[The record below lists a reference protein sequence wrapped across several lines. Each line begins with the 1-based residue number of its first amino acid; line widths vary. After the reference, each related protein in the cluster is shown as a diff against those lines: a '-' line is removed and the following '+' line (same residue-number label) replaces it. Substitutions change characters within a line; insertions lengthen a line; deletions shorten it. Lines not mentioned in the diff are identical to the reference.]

1 MSDRR
6 DVARALNIL
15 ILEGGGARGLSSL
28 IILDELMTRLQ
39 HKLGLDSPAS
49 VRDHFDIV
57 AGAGTGAV
65 IACMV
70 GRLGIPVAQA
80 IDYYVN
86 LADVFSEQKWMG
98 STRYKTT
105 KLQNAFKKIVKDI
118 TGDENTRLMD
128 TSASG
133 DACKTMVFAM
143 SADNMNAGIPCI
155 FRSYQGTAN
164 QMPDC
169 PIWQVLSATMAHP
182 EMFKPIDIGPDNL
195 RQSFVDG
202 GLGCNNPAKH
212 VLGEVK
218 EKMPDRQVSTVV
230 SIGTGHPDTIR
241 LSNRSWIM
249 GFVPTDILDLTKRMA
264 FDAEQVAEEMDSRFH
279 LMKGVYFRFSV
290 AQGVQT
296 VRLSEWEKLR
306 QVAADTQAY
315 MRGARVGGIINE
327 AISAI
332 EERKP
337 MIDARRI
344 NGELQPPATIQ
355 PTARYIVCPSPTP
368 AFTGRQDIIDQI
380 AECISKGDTQR
391 CVFVL
396 YGLGGAGKTQLALK
410 AVQQTRDL
418 WTEVVFV
425 DATSTETAES
435 SLAGFAKEKG
445 LNESHHS
452 ALQWLGNQRDR
463 WLMVIDN
470 ADDSSVRLG
479 DFLPKCNHG
488 SVVVTTRIPALAILG
503 QGTRSSYRVGSM
515 TESEGKELLLRKA
528 GRETASLEK
537 SEQDAV
543 FDPTVRPWSQ
553 GFGYLAL
560 AIAQA
565 GAYIRCS
572 ECTIAWYRDMFV
584 KNHRRT
590 LEERLPVLAQ
600 VDDYHKTVYTTWHMS
615 YQQLSVKSRRLLCL
629 ISFMHYTNIVE
640 EIFQR
645 SAIRLQSYKPEIPA
659 TASESE
665 VRAYVTEC
673 LKPYLDSAD
682 NWDSHAFRHAMAEIL
697 SYSLINFDRTNNTYT
712 VHVLVHD
719 WAGTVVEHPVEVARE
734 HTALLL
740 AASIDYK
747 DTMDSLTYKRLV
759 EVHVTGMLD
768 KSRPPTPNNAAMF
781 SEVCHRAGRR
791 EKELE
796 LDQIVMAG
804 RKERLGEE
812 HDATLSS
819 MNNVAVDL
827 LQLGQYERAIGLQ
840 EQVVEIRKRVSG
852 REHRETLIAMQNLA
866 RTYYYL
872 GRYTDAQ
879 SLHQHILDTSTRVH
893 GHDHPDT
900 LTSMHELALT
910 YHAQGR
916 NDQAEA
922 LLLKVVDARKRVS
935 GDEHPETLSSMHA
948 LASTYYGQGRYDEAE
963 SMQEHVVEVKKR
975 RLGDEH
981 PHTLVTMGNLAL
993 TYLAKGRYSEAEEL
1007 QMKELEATKR
1017 VYGEGHPETL
1027 TSMNNLGYTYY
1038 CQGRYEQAEELQK
1051 RVVEERKH
1059 ALGAGH
1065 PRRLMSMR
1073 NLLATYQAMGEN
1085 RRREYDTLERQ
1096 IGELESRAG

>member
-6 DVARALNIL
+6 DVTRALNIL

-28 IILDELMTRLQ
+28 IILNELMTRLQ
-39 HKLGLDSPAS
+39 RKLELNSLAS
-49 VRDHFDIV
+49 VRDHFDVV

-70 GRLGIPVAQA
+70 GRLGIPIRQA
-80 IDYYVN
+80 IDCYVT
-86 LADVFSEQKWMG
+86 LAEVFLEQKWMG

-128 TSASG
+128 TSAG
-133 DACKTMVFAM
+133 GEACKTMVFAM

-155 FRSYQGTAN
+155 FRSYQGAAN

-182 EMFKPIDIGPDNL
+182 EMFKSIDIGPDNL

-218 EKMPDRQVSTVV
+218 ETMPDRQVSTVV

-249 GFVPTDILDLTKRMA
+249 GFVPTDVLGVTKKMA
-264 FDAEQVAEEMDSRFH
+264 FDAEQVAEEMDSRFR

-290 AQGVQT
+290 SQGVQT

-315 MRGARVGGIINE
+315 MRGARVGNSIDE
-327 AISAI
+327 AVSAI
-332 EERKP
+332 GDRKP
-337 MIDARRI
+337 TIDARRI
-344 NGELQPPATIQ
+344 NGEVQPPAAIQ
-355 PTARYIVCPSPTP
+355 AASGHIACPSPTP
-368 AFTGRQDIIDQI
+368 SFTGRQDIIDQI
-380 AECISKGDTQR
+380 TECISKGDTQR

-410 AVQQTRDL
+410 AVEQTRDL

-445 LNESHHS
+445 LNESHQS
-452 ALQWLGNQRDR
+452 ALQWLGNQRER

-470 ADDSSVRLG
+470 ADDPSVRLG

-488 SVVVTTRIPALAILG
+488 SIVVTTRIPALAMLG
-503 QGTRSSYRVGSM
+503 QGTRPSYRVGSM
-515 TESEGKELLLRKA
+515 TESEGRELLLRKA
-528 GRETASLEK
+528 GRETTSLDK

-543 FDPTVRPWSQ
+543 VELLQAS

-584 KNHRRT
+584 KNHQRT

-615 YQQLSVKSRRLLCL
+615 YQQLSVNSRRLLCL
-629 ISFMHYTNIVE
+629 MSFMHYTNIIE

-645 SAIRLQSYKPEIPA
+645 SAIRLQSYELGIPA
-659 TASESE
+659 TESESE

-673 LKPYLDSAD
+673 LKPYLDSTD
-682 NWDSHAFRHAMAEIL
+682 GWDSHAFRHAMADLL
-697 SYSLINFDRTNNTYT
+697 SYSLMNFDRASDAYT
-712 VHVLVHD
+712 IHVLVHD
-719 WAGTVVEHPVEVARE
+719 WASTVVEHPVEVARE

-747 DTMDSLTYKRLV
+747 DTMDSLTYKRVV
-759 EVHVTGMLD
+759 EVHVTKLLYE
-768 KSRPPTPNNAAMF
+768 SAPPTPNNAVLF
-781 SEVCHRAGRR
+781 SEVYYRAGKR

-804 RKERLGEE
+804 SKERLGEE

-827 LQLGQYERAIGLQ
+827 RQLGQYERALALQ

-852 REHRETLIAMQNLA
+852 NEHRETLIVTRNLA
-866 RTYYYL
+866 RTYFDL

-900 LTSMHELALT
+900 LSSMHDLAHT
-910 YHAQGR
+910 YEAQGR
-916 NDQAEA
+916 YDQAEA

-935 GDEHPETLSSMHA
+935 GDEHPETLISVHV
-948 LASTYYGQGRYDEAE
+948 LASTYYHQGRYDEAE
-963 SMQEHVVEVKKR
+963 SMQEYVVEVRKR
-975 RLGDEH
+975 RQGDEH
-981 PHTLVTMGNLAL
+981 PHTLNTMCNLAM
-993 TYLAKGRYSEAEEL
+993 TYLAKGRYGEAEEL
-1007 QMKELEATKR
+1007 QLKELEASKR

-1027 TSMNNLGYTYY
+1027 TSMLNLALTYY
-1038 CQGRYEQAEELQK
+1038 RQGRYEQAEELEK
-1051 RVVEERKH
+1051 RVVAEQKYT
-1059 ALGAGH
+1059 LGASH
-1065 PRRLMSMR
+1065 PRRLLSMR
-1073 NLLATYQAMGEN
+1073 NLLETYRVMGES

-1096 IGELESRAG
+1096 INELESRAG